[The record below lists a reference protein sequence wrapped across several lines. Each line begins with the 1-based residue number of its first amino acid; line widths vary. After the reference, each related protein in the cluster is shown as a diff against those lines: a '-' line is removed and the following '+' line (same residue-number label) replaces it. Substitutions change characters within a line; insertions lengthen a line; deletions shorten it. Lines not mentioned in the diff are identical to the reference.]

1 MSISG
6 NATRIQ
12 RCREKKARLGMER
25 VEITLENDILERL
38 REEARYQQ
46 ISFPR
51 LIEAILA
58 DHFHK
63 GRRIWV

>member
-1 MSISG
+1 MTISG
-6 NATRIQ
+6 NAARIQ

-25 VEITLENDILERL
+25 IEIALENDIVKRL

-46 ISFPR
+46 VPFPR
-51 LIEAILA
+51 LIEAILV
-58 DHFHK
+58 DHFRN